1 VSGRVFLVAAESSG
15 DALGAD
21 LAGALKAR
29 DPSLELSGVGGPL
42 MAGAGV
48 PSRADISG
56 MAILGFID
64 GLLAYERVKRAV
76 ADAVDAVLDAKPD
89 VVVLIDSWGFTLRV
103 AQGVRAADPSIKLVK
118 YIGPQ
123 VWATRAGRAK
133 TLAASVDH
141 LICIH
146 DFELPYYQ
154 PCGLPCTV
162 CGHPA
167 FGRFKPGDGPG
178 FRARHT
184 IAANKRLLLV
194 LPGSRPAEIRRIGPA
209 LWATAALLR
218 AERPDLRFAM
228 VAAHS
233 VRDAAVAQA
242 PPDTLIV
249 EEAEKEDAFAAASV
263 ALAASGTVTT
273 EVALQGAPLVI
284 GYKLGWLTALI
295 AQYFL
300 FKAKY
305 ATLMNVAADA
315 EVAPEFLQHEMTPEN
330 LARAAAPLLDDPA
343 ARAAQVQR
351 QNQALDRMGR
361 GRRPASEIAADVVLE
376 MMSVDISIP
385 ESFRASEARPGTQG
399 S

>member
-21 LAGALKAR
+21 LARALKVR
-29 DPSLELSGVGGPL
+29 DATLELAGVGGPL
-42 MAGAGV
+42 MAAAGV

-76 ADAVDAVLDAKPD
+76 SDAVKAVLDAKPD

-146 DFELPYYQ
+146 DFEVPYYE
-154 PCGLPCTV
+154 PYGLPCTV

-167 FGRFKPGDGPG
+167 FGRFKPGDEAA
-178 FRARHT
+178 FRARHN
-184 IAANKRLLLV
+184 IAADERLVLV
-194 LPGSRPAEIRRIGPA
+194 LPGSRPAEIRRIGPT
-209 LWATAALLR
+209 LWEAAALLR
-218 AERPDLRFAM
+218 ANRSDLRFAM
-228 VAAHS
+228 VAAYS
-233 VRDAAVAQA
+233 VHDAAVAQA
-242 PPDTLIV
+242 PPGTLIV
-249 EEAEKEDAFAAASV
+249 EEAEKEDAFATATV

-295 AQYFL
+295 AQYIL

-315 EVAPEFLQHEMTPEN
+315 EVAPEFLQHNMTPEN
-330 LARAAAPLLDDPA
+330 LARAAASLLDDTI
-343 ARAAQVQR
+343 ARSKQIER
-351 QNQALDRMGR
+351 QNLALDRMGR
-361 GRRPASEIAADVVLE
+361 GGRPASEIAADVVFQML
-376 MMSVDISIP
+376 
-385 ESFRASEARPGTQG
+385 ASQRR
-399 S
+399 